1 MAKIVTGGGVA
12 AISGKLGGTVFASNK
27 GGAYMRNFKVPTNP
41 KTSYQEDARDSLAQ
55 YSNEWRTLTDNQRE
69 SWVAWAATHPVVDR
83 LGASRNLTG
92 AQAYV
97 KINAN
102 RDLAGDATANATV
115 PSDPSFVQAI
125 VDVDEAISADISNN
139 NILVP
144 LGAGAANGQ
153 FVFIYITP
161 ALSAGI
167 TASFGQERLL
177 PVVAI
182 DASMV
187 AAGEVNIASDWVSR
201 FGALTGLAGKKL
213 SAHCSQVLQGQTG
226 AAMQVTG
233 IIAA

>member
-55 YSNEWRTLTDNQRE
+55 YSNEWRTLTDEQRE

-92 AQAYV
+92 SQAYV

-102 RDLAGDATANATV
+102 RDTAGDATANATV

-125 VDVDEAISADISNN
+125 VDVAEPISADISNGK
-139 NILVP
+139 ILFT
-144 LGAGAANGQ
+144 LGAGAAENQ
-153 FVFIYITP
+153 VIFVYVTP

-167 TASFGQERLL
+167 NASFGQERLL
-177 PVVAI
+177 PAI
-182 DASMV
+182 TLSAGQIS
-187 AAGEVNIASDWVSR
+187 AGEVEIDVDWIAR
-201 FGALTGLAGKKL
+201 FGSMTGLAGKKL
-213 SAHCSQVLQGQTG
+213 SAHVYQCLQGQTG
-226 AAMQVTG
+226 AAMQVSG
-233 IIAA
+233 IIVA

>member
-12 AISGKLGGTVFASNK
+12 AISGKLGGAVFASNK
-27 GGAYMRNFKVPTNP
+27 GGAYMRAFTKPTNP

-55 YSNEWRTLTDNQRE
+55 YSNEWRGLTDEQRE
-69 SWVAWAATHPVVDR
+69 SWAAWAATHPIVDR

-92 AQAYV
+92 SQAYV

-115 PSDPSFVQAI
+115 PSDPAFVQAI
-125 VDVDEAISADISNN
+125 VDVASPIVADVSNTAITI
-139 NILVP
+139 P
-144 LGAGAANGQ
+144 LGAGAADGQ
-153 FVFIYITP
+153 FLFVYITP

-167 TASFGQERLL
+167 NASFGQERLL

-182 DASMV
+182 DAAMV
-187 AAGEVNIASDWVSR
+187 AAEEIEIDVEWMAR
-201 FGALTGLAGKKL
+201 FGSMAGLAGKKL
-213 SAHCSQVLQGQTG
+213 SAHCYQVLQGQTG

>member
-12 AISGKLGGTVFASNK
+12 AISGKLGGAVFASNK
-27 GGAYMRNFKVPTNP
+27 GGAYMRAFTKPTNP

-55 YSNEWRTLTDNQRE
+55 YSNEWRVLTDEERE
-69 SWVAWAATHPVVDR
+69 SWAAWAATHPIVDR

-92 AQAYV
+92 SQAYV

-115 PSDPSFVQAI
+115 PGDPSFTQAI
-125 VDVDEAISADISNN
+125 VDVTESIAADISNN

-144 LGAGAANGQ
+144 LGAGAADGQ
-153 FVFIYITP
+153 FLFVYITP

-167 TASFGQERLL
+167 NASFGQERLL
-177 PVVAI
+177 PVIAI
-182 DASMV
+182 DAGMV
-187 AAGEVNIASDWVSR
+187 SAGEVNVGPEWVSR
-201 FGALTGLAGKKL
+201 FGALTGLTGKKL
-213 SAHCSQVLQGQTG
+213 SAHCYQVLQGQTG

-233 IIAA
+233 IIVA

>member
-55 YSNEWRTLTDNQRE
+55 YSNEWRTLTDEQRE

-92 AQAYV
+92 SQAYV

-102 RDLAGDATANATV
+102 RDLAGDTTANATV
-115 PSDPSFVQAI
+115 PSDPTFVQAI
-125 VDVDEAISADISNN
+125 VDVAEPIVADVSDASI
-139 NILVP
+139 IIT
-144 LGAGAANGQ
+144 LGAGAAENQ
-153 FVFIYITP
+153 VLFVYVTP

-167 TASFGQERLL
+167 NASFGQERLL
-177 PVVAI
+177 PAI
-182 DASMV
+182 TLDAGMIT
-187 AAGEVNIASDWVSR
+187 AEEVEIDIAWIAR
-201 FGALTGLAGKKL
+201 FGSMTGLAGKKL
-213 SAHCSQVLQGQTG
+213 SAHVYQCLQGQTG
-226 AAMQVTG
+226 AAMQVSG